1 MPLTVGRSCQ
11 VVSPDW
17 VSDCL
22 LHRQLVDPR
31 PYLLSLDRAERNERG
46 DAYTEA
52 ATKREEAAE
61 PTAGG
66 TKKARLS
73 HPSASTPTVVS
84 PTHAAIEAR
93 LAPFFDLDPTTRD
106 AFFAYG
112 GPLVLSKPFSAS
124 FPKFAC
130 QRPAPAQHPNRH
142 LTPLFEDLVEMYGL
156 GVGDKER
163 ETAFGRV
170 LAVLRAWPW
179 KVRESKELKGIRH
192 VGGSMRAVIEEI
204 LMTGRCSRLGTCIPT
219 FLFLGCRGLLV
230 ESFCPCTRPAYIRRH
245 GKRYSS

>member
-1 MPLTVGRSCQ
+1 
-11 VVSPDW
+11 
-17 VSDCL
+17 
-22 LHRQLVDPR
+22 
-31 PYLLSLDRAERNERG
+31 
-46 DAYTEA
+46 
-52 ATKREEAAE
+52 
-61 PTAGG
+61 
-66 TKKARLS
+66 
-73 HPSASTPTVVS
+73 
-84 PTHAAIEAR
+84 
-93 LAPFFDLDPTTRD
+93 
-106 AFFAYG
+106 
-112 GPLVLSKPFSAS
+112 
-124 FPKFAC
+124 
-130 QRPAPAQHPNRH
+130 
-142 LTPLFEDLVEMYGL
+142 MYGL